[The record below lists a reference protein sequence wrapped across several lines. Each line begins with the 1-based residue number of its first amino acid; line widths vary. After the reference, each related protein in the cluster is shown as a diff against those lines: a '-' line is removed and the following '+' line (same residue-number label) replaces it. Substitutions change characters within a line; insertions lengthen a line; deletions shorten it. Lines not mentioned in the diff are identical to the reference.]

1 MKRIIIALT
10 GASGSIYALRLVK
23 ALAEAGV
30 QMDLIASKAALIV
43 AETELGISGRE
54 FTKRLEEMAQKAPQA
69 SLHRH
74 EIDDFTAPCASGS
87 CPVDAMVVVPCT
99 MATLA
104 AIATGCGTNLIH
116 RTADVTLKERR
127 PLILVP
133 REMPLSLIHLKNMTT
148 ATEAGATI
156 LPASPAFYSK
166 PETLEALADTVVA
179 RILDHV
185 GVIPAEE
192 LVPRWKA

>member
-1 MKRIIIALT
+1 MRRIIIALT

-23 ALAEAGV
+23 ALAEAGA
-30 QMDLIASKAALIV
+30 QMDLIVSKAALIV
-43 AETELGISGRE
+43 AKEELGLPEKEWIES
-54 FTKRLEEMAQKAPQA
+54 LEGIAQA
-69 SLHRH
+69 SPGTRLHRH

-116 RTADVTLKERR
+116 RAADVTLKERR

-156 LPASPAFYSK
+156 LPASPAFYSR

-179 RILDHV
+179 RILDHI
-185 GVIPAEE
+185 GITPAHE
-192 LVPRWKA
+192 LVPRWRS